1 MQKNTQENN
10 YRNPKWKIK
19 DLCYE
24 NIYGPAL
31 FPAQRTVEKDYSAF
45 KDYINNATQAAKMR
59 EGVSAKFFRVDNQK
73 EFILSKWYVLD
84 INSKIINNQVVSDSS
99 KIQAVES
106 LGFDVVDI
114 PLKSIESNGK
124 KIDFKIHKGSA
135 YFSSEK
141 IDKLVINRNEEISYD
156 LRQYSPE
163 FVEYKGQKI
172 NVRNGKVYIE
182 DSGDAPCYDI
192 FLDFITFELYNTQ
205 SGKKENTVI
214 IELEDD
220 ESLEVSVFDT
230 FFSEDVEDIYFG
242 KDKYDKYKIKR
253 KFKEFGQLELYVN
266 KGKSIPNEGTINIS
280 TNTYQLMCQTRA
292 IDILINSPSQYHKAL
307 LYLSDDKQ
315 KAELDPFNAVNEMNI
330 DFKVLTRED
339 LKGNTNQRKFVKKAL
354 QTPDFMILEGP
365 PGSGKTTTILEFIY
379 QVLKEGKK
387 VMLSASTHVAIDNV
401 LEKILTHK
409 DSKELLKY
417 INPVRIGSEDNI
429 YVDEVKQFTYENIMS
444 GISSEYHQMVEDS
457 FNLVCGTT
465 IGILQYPLFKKTIGD
480 NRGNMSTI
488 EPVFDYLIIDEASKT
503 TFNEFLV
510 PAIFAKKWIIVG
522 DVKQL
527 APYVEKNDLVPTLLN
542 SKALKTKS
550 LREAI
555 YFLMMISKMRK
566 TDLSNKAFMMS
577 GSTIQYLDKY
587 LDSDSYIAVTSL
599 KTENLFTISND
610 DIKSDSYKLC
620 ALDSAN
626 RTILIDDSLA
636 KKVIPLLNTKT
647 LVVGKSKNIA
657 REIYFEEYAI
667 LHHRFNDFYKRTNE
681 LDDRYSKRLEDEIL
695 WRLIRI
701 YELAHSDTVVTEKY
715 ETYIEDVKKH
725 LDEKM
730 LQEYDKTIAMISEI
744 ALPSI
749 ITLLQQGI
757 KKRSFNTK
765 DTILNSGFS
774 EIDKVNRF
782 ESLEY
787 QYRMHQEISM
797 LPRKLVYNDQAL
809 KDDKRTYDEFKYF
822 KNESRFIVLDVNG
835 ATVTRNQNE
844 KEAKVILEHLE
855 EIAKYAKNQDIRYE
869 IAILSFY
876 NGQVSLLRK
885 ILQRYFKSNA
895 KYNFS
900 DGHIKVSLNTVDK
913 FQGQEADIVF
923 LSMVQNS
930 RVGFMD
936 SINRVNVAVTRA
948 KEKLIL
954 VGDKKYFATT
964 QNESVL
970 LKYLFKGGVK

>member
-1 MQKNTQENN
+1 MRKKSDVGRYLNMEQWKN
-10 YRNPKWKIK
+10 KV
-19 DLCYE
+19 LCYQG
-24 NIYGPAL
+24 IYGTSAKS
-31 FPAQRTVEKDYSAF
+31 AQETVQKDYLAF
-45 KDYINNATQAAKMR
+45 EDYISNAKVAAQKR
-59 EGVSAKFFRVDNQK
+59 GDVSAKFFRVDNQK
-73 EFILSKWYVLD
+73 EFVLSKWYQLD
-84 INSKIINNQVVSDSS
+84 LNSKIINNQIVSDSM
-99 KIQAVES
+99 KIEAVKS
-106 LGFDVVDI
+106 LGIIVIDI
-114 PLKSIESNGK
+114 PISSIENNGH
-124 KIDFKIHKGSA
+124 KIDYKIHKGRA
-135 YFSSEK
+135 YFTCDQIKDLTVNDSKE
-141 IDKLVINRNEEISYD
+141 LRYD
-156 LRQYSPE
+156 LKEYIPE
-163 FVEYKGQKI
+163 FVDYKDKKI
-172 NVRNGKVYIE
+172 NVKNGKIYLE
-182 DSGDAPCYDI
+182 DAGDELCYDVY
-192 FLDFITFELYNTQ
+192 LDFISFELNHSQ
-205 SGKKENTVI
+205 LGKKENSVI
-214 IELEDD
+214 LELEDD
-220 ESLEVSVFDT
+220 ESLETSVFDT
-230 FFSEDVEDIYFG
+230 FFSEDVESVYFG
-242 KDKYDKYKIKR
+242 NAKFDTYKIKR
-253 KFKEFGQLELYVN
+253 KLKEFGQLELHVN
-266 KGKSIPNEGTINIS
+266 KGKNIPNEGTINIS
-280 TNTYQLMCQTRA
+280 TNTYQLMCQNRA

-315 KAELDPFNAVNEMNI
+315 LAKLDAFNSISNLDI

-339 LKGNTNQRKFVKKAL
+339 LKGNLNQRNFVKKTL

-379 QVLKEGKK
+379 QVIKEGKK

-401 LEKILTHK
+401 LEKILNHK
-409 DSKELLKY
+409 DREELLRH

-429 YVDEVKQFTYENIMS
+429 YVDEVKQFTYSNVME
-444 GISSEYHQMVEDS
+444 GIPSDYRQMVEDS

-465 IGILQYPLFKKTIGD
+465 IGILQYPLFKKTLGD
-480 NRGNMSTI
+480 NRGNNSNV

-510 PAIFAKKWIIVG
+510 PAIFAKKWVIVG

-550 LREAI
+550 MREAI
-555 YFLMMISKMRK
+555 YFLMMIDKMK
-566 TDLSNKAFMMS
+566 KQDLSNKAFLMS

-587 LDSDSYIAVTSL
+587 LDSEKYIAVTSL
-599 KTENLFTISND
+599 KTGNLFTITND
-610 DIKSDSYKLC
+610 DVKSNSFKLC
-620 ALDSAN
+620 ALDSDN

-636 KKVIPLLNTKT
+636 RRILPLLNKKV

-667 LHHRFNDFYKRTNE
+667 LHHRFNDFYKRTND

-701 YELAHSDTVVTEKY
+701 YELAHSDTAVIKKY
-715 ETYIEDVKKH
+715 ENYIEDVKKY
-725 LDEKM
+725 LDDKM
-730 LQEYDKTIAMISEI
+730 KQEYDKTIAMISEI

-757 KKRSFNTK
+757 KKRSFNSK

-774 EIDKVNRF
+774 EIDKENRF

-787 QYRMHQEISM
+787 QYRMHKEISM
-797 LPRKLVYNDQAL
+797 LPRKLVYNNQAL
-809 KDDKRTYDEFKYF
+809 KDDKRTYKDFKYF
-822 KNESRFIVLDVNG
+822 KNENRFIVIDVSG

-844 KEAKVILEHLE
+844 KEANTILDHLE
-855 EIAKYAKNQDIRYE
+855 KIAKYAKMEDIKYE

-885 ILQRYFKSNA
+885 NLQKYFKSNA

-900 DGHIKVSLNTVDK
+900 DGHIKVSINTVDK

-923 LSMVQNS
+923 LSMVQNT

-954 VGDKKYFATT
+954 VGDKNYFSTKQT
-964 QNESVL
+964 DSML
-970 LKYLFKGGVK
+970 LKQLFKGGE